1 MITIGITGT
10 LGAGKGTVVE
20 FFKKNGFVH
29 YSAREFIANEVIK
42 RGLEVNR
49 DTLTLVGNDLRTK
62 YSPSY
67 VMEQLFE
74 IAYLKNEN
82 SILESVRIV
91 KEVEFL
97 RKKNH
102 FFFLAVDADL
112 NIRYSR
118 IIERKS
124 ETDSVSFEQF
134 RNQEEIVE
142 SSSDPGEPNLK
153 VCISMADKVFYNNSS
168 IEKLNE
174 ECKAWI
180 NTIQ

>member
-82 SILESVRIV
+82 SISFSKQCIV
-91 KEVEFL
+91 
-97 RKKNH
+97 
-102 FFFLAVDADL
+102 
-112 NIRYSR
+112 
-118 IIERKS
+118 
-124 ETDSVSFEQF
+124 
-134 RNQEEIVE
+134 
-142 SSSDPGEPNLK
+142 
-153 VCISMADKVFYNNSS
+153 
-168 IEKLNE
+168 
-174 ECKAWI
+174 
-180 NTIQ
+180 